1 MSKVQNKYA
10 LISVSDKSNIED
22 IARSLVDLGYT
33 ILSTGGTAK
42 YLTSMSIPNV
52 SVSDFTE
59 FEEILGGRV
68 KLLFSGSAPIDKSV
82 LDFMMAVFCVPFGE
96 GYGLS
101 ESCA

>member
-52 SVSDFTE
+52 SVSDFTK
-59 FEEILGGRV
+59 FEEILGGSV
-68 KLLFSGSAPIDKSV
+68 KTLHPKIHDGILAKSLRDLEDCSDV
-82 LDFMMAVFCVPFGE
+82 YDLI
-96 GYGLS
+96 
-101 ESCA
+101 

>member
-10 LISVSDKSNIED
+10 LISVSDKPNIEN
-22 IARSLVDLGYT
+22 IARSLVDLDYR

-42 YLTSMSIPNV
+42 YLTSMNIPNV

-68 KLLFSGSAPIDKSV
+68 KTLHPKIHAGILAKSFK
-82 LDFMMAVFCVPFGE
+82 DD
-96 GYGLS
+96 
-101 ESCA
+101 

>member
-68 KLLFSGSAPIDKSV
+68 KTLHPKIHAGILAKS
-82 LDFMMAVFCVPFGE
+82 LKILRIALMYMI
-96 GYGLS
+96 
-101 ESCA
+101 